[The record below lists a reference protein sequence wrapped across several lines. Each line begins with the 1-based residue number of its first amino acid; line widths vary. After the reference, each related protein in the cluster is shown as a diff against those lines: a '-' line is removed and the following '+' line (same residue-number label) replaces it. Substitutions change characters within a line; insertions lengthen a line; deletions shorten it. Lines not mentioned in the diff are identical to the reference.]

1 VALTEMRTLM
11 LWALL
16 AKPGGAG
23 LQKDIRPEM
32 KKADR
37 DALISEGLIASVAKS
52 RPIMLEV
59 TDKGWAWAGDH
70 LDAELPKR
78 SVYGAAILQ
87 AWLKQLKT
95 FMTAKGFVLADVL
108 ATPASPA
115 TPPVSPEPRVDSSA
129 LRERIRQTYLD
140 ATGGRLNQRV
150 FLNVLRDRLGDV
162 DRSVLDD
169 ALRKMHLED
178 GAHLSGTDNPPE
190 ITSAIRDASLDFKG
204 ERMFVLWITR

>member
-1 VALTEMRTLM
+1 MALTEMRTLM

-23 LQKDIRPEM
+23 LQKDIKPEV
-32 KKADR
+32 KKPDR
-37 DALISEGLIASVAKS
+37 DALVREGLIRSDPKS

-78 SVYGAAILQ
+78 SVHGAAILQ
-87 AWLKQLKT
+87 AWLKQLRT
-95 FMTAKGFVLADVL
+95 FMAANGFVLADVL
-108 ATPASPA
+108 GT
-115 TPPVSPEPRVDSSA
+115 PVSSTPGHDDYSA
-129 LRERIRQTYLD
+129 LRARIRQSYLE
-140 ATGGRLNQRV
+140 ATGERLNQRV
-150 FLNVLRDRLGDV
+150 FLNVLRDKLGDV

-169 ALRKMHLED
+169 ALRKMHLEE
-178 GAHLSGTDNPPE
+178 GSHLSGSDNPPE
-190 ITSAIRDASLDFKG
+190 ITDAIRDASLDFKG

>member
-1 VALTEMRTLM
+1 
-11 LWALL
+11 
-16 AKPGGAG
+16 
-23 LQKDIRPEM
+23 M

-37 DALISEGLIASVAKS
+37 DALASEGLIASVAKS

-108 ATPASPA
+108 ASPA
-115 TPPVSPEPRVDSSA
+115 TPPASPEPRGDYSA
-129 LRERIRQTYLD
+129 LRDRIRQSYLD

-150 FLNVLRDRLGDV
+150 FLNVLRDKLGV

-178 GAHLSGTDNPPE
+178 GAHLSGSDNPPE
-190 ITSAIRDASLDFKG
+190 ITPAIRDASLDFKG
-204 ERMFVLWITR
+204 ERMFVLWITL

>member
-23 LQKDIRPEM
+23 LQKDIRPEV
-32 KKADR
+32 KKPDR
-37 DALISEGLIASVAKS
+37 DALVREGLIRSDPKS

-78 SVYGAAILQ
+78 SVHGAAILQ
-87 AWLKQLKT
+87 AWLKPLRA
-95 FMTAKGFVLADVL
+95 FMAVNGFVLADVL
-108 ATPASPA
+108 GTPVTSKPA
-115 TPPVSPEPRVDSSA
+115 HDDYSA
-129 LRERIRQTYLD
+129 LRARIRQSYLE
-140 ATGGRLNQRV
+140 ATAGRLNQRV
-150 FLNVLRDRLGDV
+150 FLNVLRDGLLDV
-162 DRSVLDD
+162 DRSALDD
-169 ALRKMHLED
+169 ALRKMHLEE
-178 GAHLSGTDNPPE
+178 GSHLSGSDNPPE
-190 ITSAIRDASLDFKG
+190 ITDAIRDASLDFKG

>member
-37 DALISEGLIASVAKS
+37 DALVGEGLIASIAKS

-95 FMTAKGFVLADVL
+95 FMAAKGFGLADLL
-108 ATPASPA
+108 ATPA
-115 TPPVSPEPRVDSSA
+115 TPEPRDDYPA
-129 LRERIRQTYLD
+129 LRERIRQSYLD

-150 FLNVLRDRLGDV
+150 FLSVVRDRLRDV
-162 DRSVLDD
+162 GGAVLDD

-190 ITSAIRDASLDFKG
+190 ITPAIRDASVDFKG
-204 ERMFVLWITR
+204 ERMFVLWITK

>member
-37 DALISEGLIASVAKS
+37 DALIGEGLIASVAKS
-52 RPIMLEV
+52 RPIMVEV

-87 AWLKQLKT
+87 AWLKPLKM
-95 FMTAKGFVLADVL
+95 FMVAKGFVLADVL
-108 ATPASPA
+108 AP
-115 TPPVSPEPRVDSSA
+115 PEPHGDHST
-129 LRERIRQTYLD
+129 LRERIRQSYLD
-140 ATGGRLNQRV
+140 ATGGHLNQRV
-150 FLNVLRDRLGDV
+150 FLNVLRDKLGNV
-162 DRSVLDD
+162 DRSVLDE

-190 ITSAIRDASLDFKG
+190 ITPAIRDASLDFKG

>member
-1 VALTEMRTLM
+1 MALTEMRTLM

-23 LQKDIRPEM
+23 LQKDIRPEV
-32 KKADR
+32 KKPDR
-37 DALISEGLIASVAKS
+37 DALVREGLIRSDPKS

-78 SVYGAAILQ
+78 SVHGAAILQ
-87 AWLKQLKT
+87 AWLKQLRT
-95 FMTAKGFVLADVL
+95 FMAVNGFVLADVL
-108 ATPASPA
+108 GTPVTSKPA
-115 TPPVSPEPRVDSSA
+115 HDDYSA
-129 LRERIRQTYLD
+129 LRARIRQSYLE
-140 ATGGRLNQRV
+140 ATAGRLNQRV
-150 FLNVLRDRLGDV
+150 FLHVLRDGLRDV
-162 DRSVLDD
+162 DRSALDD

-178 GAHLSGTDNPPE
+178 GSHLSGSDNPPE
-190 ITSAIRDASLDFKG
+190 ITDAIRDASLDFKG

>member
-23 LQKDIRPEM
+23 LQKDIRPEV
-32 KKADR
+32 KKPDR
-37 DALISEGLIASVAKS
+37 DALVREGLIRSNPKS

-78 SVYGAAILQ
+78 SVHGAAILQ
-87 AWLKQLKT
+87 AWLKQLRT
-95 FMTAKGFVLADVL
+95 FMAVNGFVLADVL
-108 ATPASPA
+108 GTPVTSKPA
-115 TPPVSPEPRVDSSA
+115 HDDYSA
-129 LRERIRQTYLD
+129 LRARIRQSYLE
-140 ATGGRLNQRV
+140 ATAGRLNQRV
-150 FLNVLRDRLGDV
+150 FLHVLRDGLRDV
-162 DRSVLDD
+162 DRSALDD

-178 GAHLSGTDNPPE
+178 GSHLSGSDNPPE
-190 ITSAIRDASLDFKG
+190 ITDAIRDASLDFKG

>member
-1 VALTEMRTLM
+1 MALTEMRTLM

-23 LQKDIRPEM
+23 LQKDNRPEM

-37 DALISEGLIASVAKS
+37 DALVSEGVIASVAKS

-108 ATPASPA
+108 ATPPA
-115 TPPVSPEPRVDSSA
+115 SPEPRVDSSA
-129 LRERIRQTYLD
+129 LRERIRQSYLD
-140 ATGGRLNQRV
+140 ATGGHLNQRV
-150 FLNVLRDRLGDV
+150 FLNLLRDRLGDV

-178 GAHLSGTDNPPE
+178 GVHLSGSDNPPE
-190 ITSAIRDASLDFKG
+190 ITHAIRDASLDFKG

>member
-23 LQKDIRPEM
+23 LQKDIRPEV
-32 KKADR
+32 KKPDR
-37 DALISEGLIASVAKS
+37 DALVREGLIRSDPKS

-78 SVYGAAILQ
+78 SVHGAAILQ
-87 AWLKQLKT
+87 AWLKQLRT
-95 FMTAKGFVLADVL
+95 FMAANGFVLADVL
-108 ATPASPA
+108 GTPVTSKPA
-115 TPPVSPEPRVDSSA
+115 HDDYSA
-129 LRERIRQTYLD
+129 LRARIRQSYLE
-140 ATGGRLNQRV
+140 ATAGRLNQRV
-150 FLNVLRDRLGDV
+150 FLNVLRDGLGDV
-162 DRSVLDD
+162 DRSALDD
-169 ALRKMHLED
+169 ALRKMHLEE
-178 GAHLSGTDNPPE
+178 GSHLSGSDNPPE
-190 ITSAIRDASLDFKG
+190 ITDAIRDASLDFKG

>member
-37 DALISEGLIASVAKS
+37 DALVGEGLIASIAKS

-78 SVYGAAILQ
+78 SIYGAAILQ

-108 ATPASPA
+108 ATPA
-115 TPPVSPEPRVDSSA
+115 TPERRDGSSA
-129 LRERIRQTYLD
+129 LRERIRRSYLD

-150 FLNVLRDRLGDV
+150 FLNELRDRLGDV
-162 DRSVLDD
+162 DRSTLDE
-169 ALRKMHLED
+169 ALRDLHLED
-178 GAHLSGTDNPPE
+178 GAHLSGSDNPPE

>member
-1 VALTEMRTLM
+1 MALTEMRTLM

-23 LQKDIRPEM
+23 PQKDIRPEV
-32 KKADR
+32 KKPDR
-37 DALISEGLIASVAKS
+37 DALVREGLIRSDPKS

-78 SVYGAAILQ
+78 SVHGAAILQ
-87 AWLKQLKT
+87 AWLKQLRT
-95 FMTAKGFVLADVL
+95 FMAVNGFVLADVL
-108 ATPASPA
+108 GTPVTSKPA
-115 TPPVSPEPRVDSSA
+115 HDDYSA
-129 LRERIRQTYLD
+129 LRQRIRQSYLE

-150 FLNVLRDRLGDV
+150 FLNVLRDGLGDV
-162 DRSVLDD
+162 DRSALDD
-169 ALRKMHLED
+169 ALRKMHLEE
-178 GAHLSGTDNPPE
+178 GSHLSGSDNPPE
-190 ITSAIRDASLDFKG
+190 ITDAIRDASLDFKG

>member
-23 LQKDIRPEM
+23 LQKDIRPEV
-32 KKADR
+32 KKPDR
-37 DALISEGLIASVAKS
+37 DALVREGLIRSDPKS

-70 LDAELPKR
+70 LDDELPKR
-78 SVYGAAILQ
+78 SVHGAATLQ
-87 AWLKQLKT
+87 AWLKQLRT
-95 FMTAKGFVLADVL
+95 FMAVNGFVLADVL
-108 ATPASPA
+108 GTPVTSKPA
-115 TPPVSPEPRVDSSA
+115 HDDYSA
-129 LRERIRQTYLD
+129 LRARIRQSYLE
-140 ATGGRLNQRV
+140 ATAGRLNQRV
-150 FLNVLRDRLGDV
+150 FLHVLRDGLRDV
-162 DRSVLDD
+162 DRSALDD

-178 GAHLSGTDNPPE
+178 GSHLSGSDNPPE
-190 ITSAIRDASLDFKG
+190 ITDAIRDASLDFKG

>member
-1 VALTEMRTLM
+1 MALTEMRTLM

-23 LQKDIRPEM
+23 LQKDIRPEV
-32 KKADR
+32 KKPDR
-37 DALISEGLIASVAKS
+37 DALVREGLIRSDPKS

-78 SVYGAAILQ
+78 SVHGAAILQ
-87 AWLKQLKT
+87 AWLKQLRT
-95 FMTAKGFVLADVL
+95 FMAANGFVLADVL
-108 ATPASPA
+108 GTPVTSKPA
-115 TPPVSPEPRVDSSA
+115 HDDYSA
-129 LRERIRQTYLD
+129 LRERIRQSYLE

-150 FLNVLRDRLGDV
+150 FLNVLRDGLRDV
-162 DRSVLDD
+162 DRSALDD
-169 ALRKMHLED
+169 ALRKMHLEE
-178 GAHLSGTDNPPE
+178 GSHLSGSDNPPE
-190 ITSAIRDASLDFKG
+190 ITDAIRDASLDFKG

>member
-32 KKADR
+32 KKPDR
-37 DALISEGLIASVAKS
+37 DALVSEGLIASVAKS

-87 AWLKQLKT
+87 AWLKQLKS

-108 ATPASPA
+108 ATPASP
-115 TPPVSPEPRVDSSA
+115 EPHVGSSA
-129 LRERIRQTYLD
+129 LRERIRQSYLD

-162 DRSVLDD
+162 DRSTLDE
-169 ALRKMHLED
+169 AFRKLHLED

-190 ITSAIRDASLDFKG
+190 ITPAIRDASLDFKG

>member
-1 VALTEMRTLM
+1 MALTEMRTLM

-23 LQKDIRPEM
+23 LQKDIRPEV
-32 KKADR
+32 KKPDR
-37 DALISEGLIASVAKS
+37 DALVREGLIRSDPKS

-78 SVYGAAILQ
+78 SVHGAAILQ
-87 AWLKQLKT
+87 AWLKQLRT
-95 FMTAKGFVLADVL
+95 FMAANGFVLADVL
-108 ATPASPA
+108 GTPVTSKPA
-115 TPPVSPEPRVDSSA
+115 HDDYSA
-129 LRERIRQTYLD
+129 LRARIRQSYLE

-150 FLNVLRDRLGDV
+150 FLNVLRDELRDV
-162 DRSVLDD
+162 DRSALDD
-169 ALRKMHLED
+169 ALRKMHLEE
-178 GAHLSGTDNPPE
+178 GSHLSGSDNPPE
-190 ITSAIRDASLDFKG
+190 ITDAIRDASLDFKG

>member
-23 LQKDIRPEM
+23 LQKDIRPEV
-32 KKADR
+32 KKPDR
-37 DALISEGLIASVAKS
+37 DALVREGLIRSDPKS

-78 SVYGAAILQ
+78 SVHGAAILQ
-87 AWLKQLKT
+87 AWLKQLRT
-95 FMTAKGFVLADVL
+95 FMAVNGFVLADVL
-108 ATPASPA
+108 GTPVTSKPA
-115 TPPVSPEPRVDSSA
+115 HDDYSA
-129 LRERIRQTYLD
+129 LRARIRQSYLE
-140 ATGGRLNQRV
+140 ATAGRLNQRV
-150 FLNVLRDRLGDV
+150 FLNVLRDGLRDV
-162 DRSVLDD
+162 GRSALDD
-169 ALRKMHLED
+169 ALRKMHLEE
-178 GAHLSGTDNPPE
+178 GSHLSGSDNPPE
-190 ITSAIRDASLDFKG
+190 ITDAIRDASLDFKG

>member
-1 VALTEMRTLM
+1 MALTEMRTLM

-16 AKPGGAG
+16 TKPGGTG

-37 DALISEGLIASVAKS
+37 DALVSEGLIASVAKS

-108 ATPASPA
+108 ATP
-115 TPPVSPEPRVDSSA
+115 SPEPRVDSST
-129 LRERIRQTYLD
+129 LPERIRQTYLD

-190 ITSAIRDASLDFKG
+190 ITPAIRDANLDFKG

>member
-16 AKPGGAG
+16 AKSGGAG

-37 DALISEGLIASVAKS
+37 DALVSEGLIASVAKS

-78 SVYGAAILQ
+78 SIYGAAILQ
-87 AWLKQLKT
+87 AWLRQLKT

-108 ATPASPA
+108 ATPV
-115 TPPVSPEPRVDSSA
+115 TPEPRDPYSA
-129 LRERIRQTYLD
+129 LRERIRQSYLD
-140 ATGGRLNQRV
+140 TTGGRLNQRV
-150 FLNVLRDRLGDV
+150 FLKVLRDKLGDV

-169 ALRKMHLED
+169 TLRKMHLED

-190 ITSAIRDASLDFKG
+190 ITPAIRDASLDFKG

>member
-1 VALTEMRTLM
+1 MALTEMRTLM

-23 LQKDIRPEM
+23 LQKDIRPEV
-32 KKADR
+32 KKPDR
-37 DALISEGLIASVAKS
+37 DALVREGLIRSDPKS

-78 SVYGAAILQ
+78 SVHGAAILQ
-87 AWLKQLKT
+87 AWLKQLRT
-95 FMTAKGFVLADVL
+95 FMAANGFVLADVL
-108 ATPASPA
+108 GTPVTSKPA
-115 TPPVSPEPRVDSSA
+115 HDDYSA
-129 LRERIRQTYLD
+129 LRARIRQSYLE

-150 FLNVLRDRLGDV
+150 FLNVLRDGLGDV
-162 DRSVLDD
+162 DRSALDH
-169 ALRKMHLED
+169 ALRKMHLEE
-178 GAHLSGTDNPPE
+178 GSHLSGSDNPPE
-190 ITSAIRDASLDFKG
+190 ITDAIRDASLDFKG

>member
-1 VALTEMRTLM
+1 MALTEMRTLM

-23 LQKDIRPEM
+23 LQKDIRPEV
-32 KKADR
+32 KKPDR
-37 DALISEGLIASVAKS
+37 DALVREGLIRSDPKS

-78 SVYGAAILQ
+78 SVHGAAILQ
-87 AWLKQLKT
+87 AWLKQLRT
-95 FMTAKGFVLADVL
+95 FMAANGFVLADVL
-108 ATPASPA
+108 GTPVTSKPA
-115 TPPVSPEPRVDSSA
+115 HDDYSA
-129 LRERIRQTYLD
+129 LRARIRQSYLE

-150 FLNVLRDRLGDV
+150 FLNVLRDGLRDV
-162 DRSVLDD
+162 DRSALDD
-169 ALRKMHLED
+169 ALRKMHLEE
-178 GAHLSGTDNPPE
+178 GSHLSGSDNPPE
-190 ITSAIRDASLDFKG
+190 ITDAIRDASLDFKG

>member
-23 LQKDIRPEM
+23 LQKDIRPEV
-32 KKADR
+32 KKPDR
-37 DALISEGLIASVAKS
+37 DALVREGLIRSDPKS

-78 SVYGAAILQ
+78 SVHGAAILQ
-87 AWLKQLKT
+87 AWLKQLRT
-95 FMTAKGFVLADVL
+95 FMAVNGFVLADVL
-108 ATPASPA
+108 GT
-115 TPPVSPEPRVDSSA
+115 PVSSKPAHDDYSA
-129 LRERIRQTYLD
+129 LRARIRQSYLE
-140 ATGGRLNQRV
+140 ATAGRLNQRV
-150 FLNVLRDRLGDV
+150 FLNVLRDELRDV
-162 DRSVLDD
+162 ERSALDD
-169 ALRKMHLED
+169 ALRKMHLEE
-178 GAHLSGTDNPPE
+178 GSHLSGSDNPPE
-190 ITSAIRDASLDFKG
+190 ITDAIRDASLDFKG

>member
-1 VALTEMRTLM
+1 MALTEMRTLM

-37 DALISEGLIASVAKS
+37 DALVSEGLIASVAKS

-108 ATPASPA
+108 ATPAAAPWMKISEAVDYLRAVAPA
-115 TPPVSPEPRVDSSA
+115 RAIPIHQAVVAPEARG
-129 LRERIRQTYLD
+129 IYY
-140 ATGGRLNQRV
+140 GRLSEMTDADFQ
-150 FLNVLRDRLGDV
+150 VLPEES
-162 DRSVLDD
+162 SV
-169 ALRKMHLED
+169 
-178 GAHLSGTDNPPE
+178 T
-190 ITSAIRDASLDFKG
+190 F
-204 ERMFVLWITR
+204 

>member
-1 VALTEMRTLM
+1 MALTEMRTLM

-37 DALISEGLIASVAKS
+37 DALVSEGLIASVAKS

-108 ATPASPA
+108 ATPGP
-115 TPPVSPEPRVDSSA
+115 PEPRDDYSA
-129 LRERIRQTYLD
+129 LRERIRQSYLD

-169 ALRKMHLED
+169 ALRKMHLQD
-178 GAHLSGTDNPPE
+178 GSHLSGSDNPPE
-190 ITSAIRDASLDFKG
+190 ITPAIRDASLDFKG

>member
-16 AKPGGAG
+16 AKPRGAG
-23 LQKDIRPEM
+23 LQKEIRPEM

-37 DALISEGLIASVAKS
+37 DALVSEGLIVSVAKS

-108 ATPASPA
+108 ATPA
-115 TPPVSPEPRVDSSA
+115 TPEPRGDYSA
-129 LRERIRQTYLD
+129 LRERIRQSYLD

-150 FLNVLRDRLGDV
+150 FLNVLRNNLGDV

-178 GAHLSGTDNPPE
+178 GAHLSGSDNPPE
-190 ITSAIRDASLDFKG
+190 ITPAIRDASLDFKG

>member
-37 DALISEGLIASVAKS
+37 DALVSEGLIASVAKS

-87 AWLKQLKT
+87 SWLKQLKT
-95 FMTAKGFVLADVL
+95 FMGAKGFVLADLL
-108 ATPASPA
+108 ATPASPLA
-115 TPPVSPEPRVDSSA
+115 SPEPRVGPSA
-129 LRERIRQTYLD
+129 LRERIRQSYLD
-140 ATGGRLNQRV
+140 ATDGRLNQRV
-150 FLNVLRDRLGDV
+150 FLNVLRDKLGDI

-178 GAHLSGTDNPPE
+178 GAHLSGSDNPPE
-190 ITSAIRDASLDFKG
+190 ITPAIRDASLDFKG

>member
-16 AKPGGAG
+16 TKPGGAG

-37 DALISEGLIASVAKS
+37 DALVSEGLIASVAKS

-95 FMTAKGFVLADVL
+95 FMAAKGFGLADLL
-108 ATPASPA
+108 ATPA
-115 TPPVSPEPRVDSSA
+115 TPEPRDDYPA
-129 LRERIRQTYLD
+129 LRERIRQSYLD

-150 FLNVLRDRLGDV
+150 FLSVVRDRLRDV
-162 DRSVLDD
+162 GGAVLDD

-190 ITSAIRDASLDFKG
+190 ITPAIRDASVDFKG
-204 ERMFVLWITR
+204 ERMFVLWITK

>member
-23 LQKDIRPEM
+23 LQKDIRPEV
-32 KKADR
+32 KKPDR
-37 DALISEGLIASVAKS
+37 DALVREGLIRSDPKS

-78 SVYGAAILQ
+78 SVHGAAILQ
-87 AWLKQLKT
+87 AWLKQLRT
-95 FMTAKGFVLADVL
+95 FMAVNGFVLADVL
-108 ATPASPA
+108 GTPVTSKPA
-115 TPPVSPEPRVDSSA
+115 HDDYSA
-129 LRERIRQTYLD
+129 LRARIRQSYLE
-140 ATGGRLNQRV
+140 ATAGRLNQRV
-150 FLNVLRDRLGDV
+150 FLHVLRDGLRDV
-162 DRSVLDD
+162 DRSALDD

-178 GAHLSGTDNPPE
+178 GSHLSGSDNPPE
-190 ITSAIRDASLDFKG
+190 ITDAIRDASLDFKG

>member
-23 LQKDIRPEM
+23 LQKDIRPEV
-32 KKADR
+32 KKPDR
-37 DALISEGLIASVAKS
+37 DALVREGLIRSNPKS

-78 SVYGAAILQ
+78 SVHGAAILQ
-87 AWLKQLKT
+87 AWLKQLRT
-95 FMTAKGFVLADVL
+95 FMAVNGFVLADVL
-108 ATPASPA
+108 GTPVTSKPA
-115 TPPVSPEPRVDSSA
+115 HDDYSA
-129 LRERIRQTYLD
+129 LRARIRQSYLE
-140 ATGGRLNQRV
+140 ATAGRLNQRV
-150 FLNVLRDRLGDV
+150 FLNVLRDGLRDV
-162 DRSVLDD
+162 DRSALDD
-169 ALRKMHLED
+169 ALRKMHLEE
-178 GAHLSGTDNPPE
+178 GSHLSGSDNPPE
-190 ITSAIRDASLDFKG
+190 ITDAIRDASLDFKG